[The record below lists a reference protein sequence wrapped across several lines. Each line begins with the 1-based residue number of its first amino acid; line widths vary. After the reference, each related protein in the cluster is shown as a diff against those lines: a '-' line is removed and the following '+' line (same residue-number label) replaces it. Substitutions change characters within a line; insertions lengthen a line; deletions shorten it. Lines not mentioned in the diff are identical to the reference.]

1 MKPRIVRDTWQF
13 LAHDLW
19 RIRARRLPRT
29 RGFLIRLLRVV
40 ILAGRG
46 FRDDKCQLRASALT
60 FYSLLS
66 IVPVVAMAFGISS
79 GFPGLQ
85 NKLKDELRRMLPAPT
100 VTATAEPGAEP
111 AAESGSPTADD
122 ASQNQV
128 AEKIIDYSEKLLNRT
143 SGGWIAGI
151 GVLILFWT
159 VIKVLGQIE
168 GSFNDIWGIRKHRPI
183 GRKLADY
190 LTVILV
196 GPILLILSSSVA
208 LAIQVRVEHIVTWLN
223 LHAGLAKLLISSLK
237 IFSWAVIWAL
247 FTFLY
252 KFMPNTK
259 VKFTSALIAGV
270 VAGSVYQIVQ
280 WAYLA
285 FQVGVAKYNEIYGSL
300 AALPLFLVWLQ
311 LSWLVVL
318 FGAEIS
324 FSWQNVDTF
333 EFEPDCLKVS
343 RNFKRLL
350 SLWTTRMLVRT
361 FDREEKPLTAADI
374 SHQLEIPI
382 RLVNEIL
389 FDLVAAGIAR
399 ETPEEETLETAYLVA
414 RPLDR
419 FTIKY
424 VLDALDG
431 RGTEDI
437 PVADSPELARLRESM
452 AGLARAIEESDAN
465 AALKDI

>member
-19 RIRARRLPRT
+19 RIRARSLPRT

-46 FRDDKCQLRASALT
+46 FKDDKCQLRASALT
-60 FYSLLS
+60 FYSMLS

-85 NKLKDELRRMLPAPT
+85 SRLKEELRRMLPAPT
-100 VTATAEPGAEP
+100 VAAPADPGAEP
-111 AAESGSPTADD
+111 AAESDSPAAGD
-122 ASQNQV
+122 ASDHQV

-196 GPILLILSSSVA
+196 GPVLLILSSSAAV
-208 LAIQVRVEHIVTWLN
+208 AIQVEVQNIVKWLG
-223 LHAGLAKLLISSLK
+223 LHAGVAKLVVSSLK
-237 IFSWAVIWAL
+237 ILSWAVIWAL

-259 VKFTSALIAGV
+259 VRFSSALIAGV
-270 VAGSVYQIVQ
+270 VAGSVYQVVQ

-343 RNFKRLL
+343 RSFKRLL
-350 SLWTTRMLVRT
+350 SLWITQALVRT
-361 FDREEKPLTAADI
+361 FDREEKPLTAEEI
-374 SHQLEIPI
+374 SHNLEVPI

-389 FDLVAAGIAR
+389 YELVAAGIAR
-399 ETPEEETLETAYLVA
+399 ETPVEETQETAFLVA
-414 RPLDR
+414 RPLER
-419 FTIKY
+419 FTVKY
-424 VLDALDG
+424 VLD
-431 RGTEDI
+431 
-437 PVADSPELARLRESM
+437 
-452 AGLARAIEESDAN
+452 
-465 AALKDI
+465 